1 MALFNSFLS
10 PLNHRL
16 PWRGEFFAII
26 LLMEEIL
33 HLGNLVVY
41 PLEHFSEFY
50 TSQVVRQQS
59 SYSSSSWF
67 TSSLVISTPSP
78 QRLHRRQCIPWSEE
92 MQHSVGR
99 KFLTTSSL
107 LPRTI
112 LKGKGPSEPTIT
124 LQGIFVSFQRFPP
137 KQRTTSQPHPTKTR
151 PGKKNK
157 MGPGCRSF

>member
-1 MALFNSFLS
+1 
-10 PLNHRL
+10 
-16 PWRGEFFAII
+16 
-26 LLMEEIL
+26 MEEIL

-41 PLEHFSEFY
+41 PLGAFFRVLYIPGGSPAVIILIIVMVHVITCHQHPE
-50 TSQVVRQQS
+50 S
-59 SYSSSSWF
+59 STAPSSAVH
-67 TSSLVISTPSP
+67 SLK
-78 QRLHRRQCIPWSEE
+78 RG

-124 LQGIFVSFQRFPP
+124 LQGIFVSFQGFPP

>member
-67 TSSLVISTPSP
+67 NVITCHQHPESSTAPSSAVHSLK
-78 QRLHRRQCIPWSEE
+78 RG

-124 LQGIFVSFQRFPP
+124 LQGIFVSFQGFPP